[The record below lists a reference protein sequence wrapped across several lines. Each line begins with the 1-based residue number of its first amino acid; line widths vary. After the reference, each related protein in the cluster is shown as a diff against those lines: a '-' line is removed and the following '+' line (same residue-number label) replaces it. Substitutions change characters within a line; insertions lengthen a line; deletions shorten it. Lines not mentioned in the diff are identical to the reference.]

1 MSDMSQTTSR
11 EDRPEKS
18 KFIYPVISIGALF
31 LLWWAAIK
39 VFSIPAYVLPT
50 PEATFAAIIEDWPEL
65 WSGFLVTGQVFLF
78 GFIIGS
84 VSGFLLAICMA
95 NSKLLNRLLYPI
107 MIVSQAIPVIAIG
120 AALVIWLGF
129 GIAPKLVIV
138 ALVVFFPV
146 LVNVLDG
153 LNTVDKDMLD
163 LTKAMGASWF
173 MTFKQ
178 VQLPATYV
186 PLFSALK
193 MSATFSVTGAVLAEQ
208 TASSQG
214 GLGQYMMAQAS
225 RLNTQGTFA
234 AIILFAAMGLIAFF
248 LVSIWEKAST
258 PWRRKAI
265 VPKRRRFTAA
275 HATSAS
281 TSSAAQR

>member
-1 MSDMSQTTSR
+1 MSDISQTNLDASTS
-11 EDRPEKS
+11 EKAR
-18 KFIYPVISIGALF
+18 FVYPLVSIGALF
-31 LLWWAAIK
+31 LLWWAVVEI
-39 VFSIPAYVLPT
+39 FHIPAYVLPT
-50 PEATFAAIIEDWPEL
+50 PQATFASIIEDWPEL
-65 WSGFLVTGQVFLF
+65 WSGFIVTGQVFLY
-78 GFIIGS
+78 GFVIGS
-84 VSGFLLAICMA
+84 VSGFVLAVLMA

-107 MIVSQAIPVIAIG
+107 MIISQAIPVIAIG

-163 LTKAMGASWF
+163 LTKSMGANWF

-234 AIILFAAMGLIAFF
+234 AIILFAAMGLAAF
-248 LVSIWEKAST
+248 LVVSLWEKAAT
-258 PWRRKAI
+258 PWRSKPA
-265 VPKRRRFTAA
+265 VPKRRRFTAPQTPA
-275 HATSAS
+275 H
-281 TSSAAQR
+281 Q

>member
-1 MSDMSQTTSR
+1 MSDISQKDLDTSTS
-11 EDRPEKS
+11 EKAR
-18 KFIYPVISIGALF
+18 FVYPLVSIGALF
-31 LLWWAAIK
+31 LLWWAI
-39 VFSIPAYVLPT
+39 VEIFHIPAYVLPT
-50 PEATFAAIIEDWPEL
+50 PQATFASIIEDWPEL
-65 WSGFLVTGQVFLF
+65 WSGFIVTGQVFLY
-78 GFIIGS
+78 GFVIGS
-84 VSGFLLAICMA
+84 VSGFVLAVLMA

-107 MIVSQAIPVIAIG
+107 MIISQAIPVIAIG

-163 LTKAMGASWF
+163 LTKSMGANWF
-173 MTFKQ
+173 MTFRQ

-234 AIILFAAMGLIAFF
+234 AIILFAAMGLAAF
-248 LVSIWEKAST
+248 LVVSLWEKAAT
-258 PWRRKAI
+258 PWRSKPV
-265 VPKRRRFTAA
+265 VPKRRRFTAPQTPS
-275 HATSAS
+275 H
-281 TSSAAQR
+281 Q